1 MVVHFM
7 AGPPPTLF
15 HQGLFHV
22 DMVGSNAAWARFTCA
37 VLQGLWEQDILA
49 LQRLSCV
56 SVEVIRH
63 TSPAHVG
70 ADWQAI

>member
-22 DMVGSNAAWARFTCA
+22 DMFGSNAAWASFTCA
-37 VLQGLWEQDILA
+37 VLQGLWEQDIIA
-49 LQRLSCV
+49 L
-56 SVEVIRH
+56 
-63 TSPAHVG
+63 
-70 ADWQAI
+70 